1 MKIKAILSTT
11 VLPLDGT
18 YQVKTLNAVPD
29 VKGVTHFIGHPA
41 TRAIVENLGATPT
54 LQKMF
59 KGLEVGESALACSI
73 KQDRTNRNTNGF
85 TSPHQDVSIGDLQ
98 FRLITRIE

>member
-29 VKGVTHFIGHPA
+29 IRGVTHFIGHPA
-41 TRAIVENLGATPT
+41 TREIIENLGAVST

-73 KQDRTNRNTNGF
+73 KQDRTNRKDNGF
-85 TSPHQDVSIGDLQ
+85 TSPHQDVTISDLQ

>member
-18 YQVKTLNAVPD
+18 YQVKTLDIVPD
-29 VKGVTHFIGHPA
+29 LKGVTHFIGHPA
-41 TRAIVENLGATPT
+41 TREIVENLGATPT

-59 KGLEVGESALACSI
+59 KGLEVGECAIACSI
-73 KQDRTNRNTNGF
+73 RQDRTNRNANGF
-85 TSPHQDVSIGDLQ
+85 TSPHQDVTLSDLC